1 MRKIV
6 SASLGS
12 SQRDHDVEVELLG
25 EKFSIRRMGTNGDF
39 KKATELLKELDG
51 KVDAIGLGGIDIYLT
66 DGKKNYAIRDGA
78 KLQKIVK
85 NTPVVDGSKL
95 KNILEKETIRYM
107 VEDLNLPLEGKTA
120 LMVSAVDR
128 FGMAEALAAA
138 GCNMIFGDLIFGLD
152 IPIPI
157 RSFNTFLTVAHFLL
171 PVVTK
176 LPFEILY
183 PIGNE
188 QEKDP
193 KIKYQKYYQEADII
207 AGDFLYIKR
216 YMPNDLRG
224 KWIVTNTI
232 TVDDIEELKKRGTEL
247 LITSTPELEGRSFGT
262 NVMEAVLVSI
272 LNRPWDQIRA
282 AEYLDVLNKLGFKPR
297 VIRFDEVN

>member
-25 EKFSIRRMGTNGDF
+25 EKFSIRRMGTNGNF
-39 KKATELLKELDG
+39 KKAAELLKELDG

-66 DGKKNYAIRDGA
+66 DGKKNYSIRDGA
-78 KLQKIVK
+78 KLRKIVR

-107 VEDLNLPLEGKTA
+107 VEDLNLQMEGKTA

-128 FGMAEALAAA
+128 FGMAEALTTA

-157 RSFNTFLTVAHFLL
+157 RSFTTFLTIAHFLL

-183 PIGNE
+183 PIGKE
-188 QEKDP
+188 QDKDP

-216 YMPNDLRG
+216 YMPDDLRG

-232 TVDDIEELKKRGTEL
+232 TVEDIEELKQRETEL
-247 LITSTPELEGRSFGT
+247 LVTSTPELEGRSFGT

-272 LNRPWDQIRA
+272 LNKPWDQIRA

-297 VIRFDEVN
+297 VIRFDEVH

>member
-6 SASLGS
+6 STSLGS
-12 SQRDHDVEVELLG
+12 SQRDHDVEIDLLG
-25 EKFSIRRMGTNGDF
+25 ERFSIRRVGTNGDF
-39 KKATELLKELDG
+39 KKAEELLKELDG

-78 KLQKIVK
+78 KLQKMVK

-107 VEDLNLPLEGKTA
+107 VEDLNLNLEGKTA

-128 FGMAEALAAA
+128 FGMAEALATA

-157 RSFNTFLTVAHFLL
+157 RSFNTFLTIAHFLL

-183 PIGNE
+183 PIGKE
-188 QEKDP
+188 QDKDP

-216 YMPNDLRG
+216 YMPDDLGG

-232 TVDDIEELKKRGTEL
+232 TENDIKELKQRGAEL
-247 LITSTPELEGRSFGT
+247 LVTSTPELKGRSFGT
-262 NVMEAVLVSI
+262 NVMEAMLVSI
-272 LNRPWDQIRA
+272 LDKPWNQIQA
-282 AEYLDVLNKLGFKPR
+282 VEYLEVLNKLGFRPR
-297 VIRFDEVN
+297 VIRFNELN